1 MQDEMA
7 DAERL
12 QEDMDDLALAAERRK
27 ETPIPWE
34 EAKKKLALKEHE
46 SCRGAKTEKR

>member
-1 MQDEMA
+1 MQDEMT

-12 QEDMDDLALAAERRK
+12 QEDMDDLAVAAERRK

-34 EAKKKLALKEHE
+34 EAKKTLGLRERKEM
-46 SCRGAKTEKR
+46 K